1 MVLSVMVLASAV
13 LALVGTVYPAYA
25 TAKAVTAK
33 ETDEMTR
40 WCQYWLIFAM
50 MSLVAF
56 AVDMVG
62 SMLPFYWEARVV
74 FALWLVADKFKG
86 ATFLCVK
93 YVEPAL
99 ATHQAT
105 IDAQIDFVVAR
116 AKDLNVEDVRKLAEW
131 AQAQASGKAA
141 KPAAAA
147 AKKAVE
153 KKAAAKEQVD
163 TPDDVVDVAEAKKED

>member
-105 IDAQIDFVVAR
+105 ITNSSASRDIPRTSAWPPVSFSFHAMTRNFAAR
-116 AKDLNVEDVRKLAEW
+116 IAVR
-131 AQAQASGKAA
+131 SSAA
-141 KPAAAA
+141 LSFSAGGSL
-147 AKKAVE
+147 
-153 KKAAAKEQVD
+153 
-163 TPDDVVDVAEAKKED
+163 